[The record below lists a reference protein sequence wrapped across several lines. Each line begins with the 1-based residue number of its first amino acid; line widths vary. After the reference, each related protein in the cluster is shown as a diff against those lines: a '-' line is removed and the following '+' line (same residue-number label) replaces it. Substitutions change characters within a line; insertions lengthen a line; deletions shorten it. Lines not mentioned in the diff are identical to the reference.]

1 MLKSIFLATTFL
13 FSGCVGH
20 FAMASKLNDIKVGMT
35 KSQVLTF
42 MGSPDRTASGNS
54 YEDLTYTL
62 NESAWDT
69 KMPEPYVIHMVN
81 GKVDRFGTDK
91 EMEQFESKRYEHN

>member
-1 MLKSIFLATTFL
+1 
-13 FSGCVGH
+13 
-20 FAMASKLNDIKVGMT
+20 MT